1 MIISIDV
8 GIKNLAYIIFND
20 NNEIIKWE
28 IIELCKHNSNKVTM
42 IEIGLKLYETFSD
55 NLSEYIFDKI
65 IIENQIGI
73 NAIRMKTLQGMIT
86 MYFISQGQTNI
97 YYWNSRNKLK
107 NYDIPKKTTYNER
120 KKYSIEITKKIIG
133 EYYVNWNEF
142 FLSHKK
148 KDDLADCFLQLI
160 DSEKNNLNINAI
172 NIK

>member
-8 GIKNLAYIIFND
+8 GIKNLAYIIFN
-20 NNEIIKWE
+20 NNEIVKWDV
-28 IIELCKHNSNKVTM
+28 IELFNQNSNKVTM
-42 IEIGLKLYETFSD
+42 IDIGLSLYEKFSEH
-55 NLSEYIFDKI
+55 LSEYLFDKI
-65 IIENQIGI
+65 IIENQIGR

-97 YYWNSRNKLK
+97 FYWNACNKLK
-107 NYDIPKKTTYNER
+107 HYDIPKKTTYNER
-120 KKYSIEITKKIIG
+120 KKYSIEITKRIINVH
-133 EYYVNWNEF
+133 YNNWNEF

-160 DSEKNNLNINAI
+160 DSEKDKLNINAI